1 MPPLYRNPAKRS
13 VRLLWVAVPSDAKR
27 LSLDVGFAD
36 SPDGAL
42 LEPIYPRASSHNY
55 ATPGFFVCRTLMGLV
70 PMSYAATAET
80 SILQTCK
87 SPASPRGFF

>member
-1 MPPLYRNPAKRS
+1 MDSNHRLVLFTHALCRLSYPATLGPMPRLYRNPAKRS

-42 LEPIYPRASSHNY
+42 LEPMD
-55 ATPGFFVCRTLMGLV
+55 PGPVVTTMQHPDSLSV
-70 PMSYAATAET
+70 AHSWV
-80 SILQTCK
+80 
-87 SPASPRGFF
+87 